1 MEVLEKPQTFY
12 KNITIRCSIYSEED
26 KFLKISLI
34 DELIN
39 APSKGICIE
48 KNNRQMLKLKKKD
61 ISRSSFIIE
70 GLLW

>member
-12 KNITIRCSIYSEED
+12 KTITIRCSIYSEED
-26 KFLKISLI
+26 KFLKISLM

-39 APSKGICIE
+39 APSKEIYIE
-48 KNNRQMLKLKKKD
+48 KNNRQMLKFKKKD
-61 ISRSSFIIE
+61 ISRSLFIIE